1 MDRKNVLYIAVS
13 LDGMIA
19 REDGSI
25 DWLEEFEGE
34 GDNGYSDFYQTVD
47 TVILGWSTYEHVKV
61 LTPVFPYQDKTCYV
75 FTGSPYSYQDEHVTF
90 INEGARAFT
99 DRLKQEKGLN
109 IWIAGGAELVNAFMK
124 EDGIDEFIIT
134 VIPVVLGSGIPLFQE
149 LTNETKLRLKGMK
162 QFGQAVQLQLCK
174 IIRKRIDRCLSF
186 LYVSQSASLSAG
198 SMRFWNF
205 SISCGAFVPST
216 TIRYSFSL

>member
-1 MDRKNVLYIAVS
+1 MFLQDRP
-13 LDGMIA
+13 
-19 REDGSI
+19 
-25 DWLEEFEGE
+25 
-34 GDNGYSDFYQTVD
+34 TV
-47 TVILGWSTYEHVKV
+47 
-61 LTPVFPYQDKTCYV
+61 
-75 FTGSPYSYQDEHVTF
+75 YQDEHVTF

-174 IIRKRIDRCLSF
+174 IIRKRIDK
-186 LYVSQSASLSAG
+186 
-198 SMRFWNF
+198 M
-205 SISCGAFVPST
+205 SILFICKFKALLFQQA
-216 TIRYSFSL
+216 R

>member
-47 TVILGWSTYEHVKV
+47 TVILGRSTYEHVKV
-61 LTPVFPYQDKTCYV
+61 LTSVFPYQDKTCYV
-75 FTGSPYSYQDEHVTF
+75 FTGSPDSYQDEHVTF
-90 INEGARAFT
+90 INEGARVFT

-124 EDGIDEFIIT
+124 EDAIDEFIIT

-162 QFGQAVQLQLCK
+162 QFGQAVQLH
-174 IIRKRIDRCLSF
+174 
-186 LYVSQSASLSAG
+186 YVRS
-198 SMRFWNF
+198 
-205 SISCGAFVPST
+205 
-216 TIRYSFSL
+216 